1 MPILSRRHFSAS
13 LGASLLLAPYL
24 RLLEKPARAATTGK
38 AKRLLLFCTM
48 GTNPDLWK
56 PSGGDSSVTFSSMNQ
71 PLSTVKQNVVL
82 IDGLVSGNP
91 GDNHGAPDGITG
103 LGFNGGNATISVDQF
118 VADKLKAAGTVTP
131 LPSLILGAN
140 ATVGG
145 GRTFFWRGGNNL
157 TPISSPLSAFTTA
170 FGAGVPAATG
180 STGSTTSAVSAQLK
194 RRKSILDLIKGEI
207 TTLEGRV
214 GAAEKAK
221 LELHLTSLKQVEDRL
236 SQAMS
241 SSTSTGTTTTPKP
254 SAACSKPATPSDST
268 TNILTAN
275 QLHMDIIVSAFACD
289 ITRVAAIEFGSDQSM
304 PVDLPD
310 LGLQGDEH
318 GGFIHSGSVDNFK
331 SLVKFEQWLAGR
343 FVDIITKLKAIPEA
357 DGSGSL
363 FDNTIIAWCRDMGD
377 AVNHNQKNMNFV
389 LAGGAGG
396 YLKTSAGGRYIHTDG
411 SDPGAR
417 HERVLLSLIDAMGI
431 TSFNGFGDATLA
443 GKTPLSGIAA

>member
-13 LGASLLLAPYL
+13 LGASLILAPYL
-24 RLLEKPARAATTGK
+24 RLLEKPARAATSAKK

-71 PLSTVKQNVVL
+71 PLSMVKENVVL

-103 LGFNGGNATISVDQF
+103 VGFNGGSATISVDQF
-118 VADKLKAAGTVTP
+118 IADKLKSSGTVTP
-131 LPSLILGAN
+131 VPSLLLGAN
-140 ATVGG
+140 ATIGG

-170 FGAGVPAATG
+170 FGAAVSSGG
-180 STGSTTSAVSAQLK
+180 STSTSTVSAQLK
-194 RRKSILDLIKGEI
+194 RRKSILDLIKGEV

-214 GAAEKAK
+214 GATEKAK
-221 LELHLTSLKQVEDRL
+221 LELHLQSLKQMEDRL

-241 SSTSTGTTTTPKP
+241 SSSGSTSTPKP

-268 TNILTAN
+268 TDILAAN

-289 ITRVAAIEFGSDQSM
+289 ITRVAAIEFGSDQSL
-304 PVDLPD
+304 PVNLPAQ
-310 LGLQGDEH
+310 GLQGDEH
-318 GGFIHSGSVDNFK
+318 GGFIHSGAGENFK

-431 TSFNGFGDATLA
+431 TSFSGFGDPMLS
-443 GKTPLSGIAA
+443 GKTPLPGIAA